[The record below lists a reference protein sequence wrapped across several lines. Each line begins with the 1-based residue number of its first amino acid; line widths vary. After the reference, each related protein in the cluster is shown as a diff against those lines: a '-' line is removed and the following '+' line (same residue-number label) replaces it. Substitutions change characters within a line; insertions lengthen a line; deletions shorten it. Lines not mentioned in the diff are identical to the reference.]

1 VDLVEVD
8 VVGLQAAQRVLD
20 LGDDPAPRVALLI
33 RVIAHRAV
41 HLGGQHDVVA
51 APLERLAHDLF

>member
-20 LGDDPAPRVALLI
+20 LGDDPAPGVTALI
-33 RVIAHRAV
+33 
-41 HLGGQHDVVA
+41 GPP
-51 APLERLAHDLF
+51 APTIMAPSA